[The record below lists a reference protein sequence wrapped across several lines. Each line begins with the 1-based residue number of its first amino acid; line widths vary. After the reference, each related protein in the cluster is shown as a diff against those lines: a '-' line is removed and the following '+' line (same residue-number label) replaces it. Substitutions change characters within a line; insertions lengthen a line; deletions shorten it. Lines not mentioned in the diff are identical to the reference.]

1 MIPYFFKRTFVILA
15 FLIFGATAGLKAQ
28 TIQDALTATNNEQYD
43 KAEQILLDL
52 TKSAP
57 SGQVYYRLGENTLL
71 NFFSDTIS
79 NSPKIVAAEATAYFQ
94 KGIALTPND
103 PLNYVGMAKISAYL
117 GDNAKAAELR
127 AKAKSFLLPYK
138 KVTKIPN
145 PQEYAFT
152 LAKLAESYIVF
163 DQVDTALAMPN
174 IREALSIDQKNGI
187 IYIIAGDIYLLVN
200 NGSLAIKNYNRAQD
214 IDVNSPIAN
223 MKIGSIY
230 FKGRNLMAAIP
241 YYEQAIALD
250 KNYAPAYRELG
261 QLYSMAGRY
270 NDSKKYFETYLV
282 LTNQNIPAKIRYVNA
297 LFYSK
302 NYPEVIKN
310 VEDIFAV
317 DKSRNYLNRI
327 AGYSCYESGDYIKAL
342 AYMEKLLETLPADR
356 ILRKDYIYFARIL
369 MKKNLNNPKVLAD
382 LDKALAELTKIR
394 DKNESLKGPA
404 KEKEKVSEAPM
415 VAKVNEL
422 QKTIEAT
429 NIELTKAFEMYEKA
443 ISFEKANASREEDPI
458 LIMEKGNGYFTH
470 KHFTEAA
477 DTWKRLIT
485 KGKDSEEFYLQ
496 IGKAYYQGK
505 DFDKADAFFNE
516 MLLKY
521 PDYLQAYLWAAN
533 TASAKDPDSKLGLAK
548 QKFTSMLSKA
558 ALDSIK
564 NENEIYDALRYL
576 GYNALQSENY
586 EQAKAYYNRMANLNS
601 NNKDAVVKAYS
612 SMATLYM
619 SIGEYSRASEFY
631 NKIVAVDPGNAQA
644 KQSIQYIQA
653 LQSSA
658 KPKAHPNEITGV
670 IKDQSGQPIASA
682 SVRVKDTAAEAWTNA
697 KGEYKFTMPE
707 ASTTLVIGAKGYQT
721 IEKPVTKIRVYN
733 AVLSK

>member
-1 MIPYFFKRTFVILA
+1 MISYFFKRTFVILA
-15 FLIFGATAGLKAQ
+15 FVVFCGAAGLKAQ
-28 TIQDALTATNNEQYD
+28 TIQDAITATHNEQYD

-52 TKSAP
+52 AKSAP
-57 SGQVYYRLGENTLL
+57 TSKVYYRLGENTLL

-79 NSPKIVAAEATAYFQ
+79 NSPKIVAAEATAYFE

-103 PLNYVGMAKISAYL
+103 PLNYVGLAKISAYM
-117 GDNAKAAELR
+117 GDNAKATELR

-145 PQEYAFT
+145 PQEYAYT

-163 DQVDTALAMPN
+163 EQVDTALALPN

-200 NGSLAIKNYNRAQD
+200 NGSLAIKNYNKAQD
-214 IDVNSPIAN
+214 IDVNSPMAN

-261 QLYSMAGRY
+261 QLYSLAGRFA
-270 NDSKKYFETYLV
+270 DSKKNFETYLT

-297 LFYSK
+297 LYYSK
-302 NYPEVIKN
+302 NYAEVIKN

-317 DKSRNYLNRI
+317 DQSRNYLNRI
-327 AGYSCYESGDYIKAL
+327 AGYSCYEKQDYEKAL
-342 AYMEKLLETLPADR
+342 AYMDKLFETLPADR
-356 ILRKDYIYFARIL
+356 ILKKDYTYYARIL
-369 MKKNLNNPKVLAD
+369 MKKNQGNSKVLAD
-382 LDKALAELTKIR
+382 LDKANAELTKIR

-404 KEKEKVSEAPM
+404 KEKEKVNEAPL

-422 QKTIEAT
+422 QKTIDAT
-429 NIELTKAFEMYEKA
+429 NKELDKAFEMYEKA
-443 ISFEKANASREEDPI
+443 IVFDKINAAKEEDPN
-458 LIMEKGNGYFTH
+458 LIMEKGNAYLTH
-470 KHFTEAA
+470 KHYTEAA

-505 DFDKADAFFNE
+505 DFDKAEALFNE

-521 PDYLQAYLWAAN
+521 PDNLQAYLWSAN
-533 TASAKDPDSKLGLAK
+533 NASAKDPDSKLGLAK
-548 QKFTSMLSKA
+548 QKFTALISKA
-558 ALDSIK
+558 QQDSIK
-564 NENEIYDALRYL
+564 NVNEIYNALIYL
-576 GYNALQSENY
+576 GYSAFQSENY
-586 EQAKAYYNRMANLNS
+586 EQAKAYYNRMANLDQS
-601 NNKDAVVKAYS
+601 NKEIVIKAHS
-612 SMATLYM
+612 SMATLYLQ
-619 SIGEYSRASEFY
+619 IGEFSRASEFY
-631 NKIVAVDPGNAQA
+631 NKILVIDPTNASA
-644 KQSIQYIQA
+644 KQSIQYIQSV
-653 LQSSA
+653 QSSA

-670 IKDQSGQPIASA
+670 IKDSSGQPIAGA
-682 SVRVKDTAAEAWTNA
+682 SVRVKDTAAEQWTNA

-707 ASTTLVIGAKGYQT
+707 ASSVLVISAKDYKT
-721 IEKPVTKIRVYN
+721 KEIPVTKSRVYN
-733 AVLSK
+733 ATLSK